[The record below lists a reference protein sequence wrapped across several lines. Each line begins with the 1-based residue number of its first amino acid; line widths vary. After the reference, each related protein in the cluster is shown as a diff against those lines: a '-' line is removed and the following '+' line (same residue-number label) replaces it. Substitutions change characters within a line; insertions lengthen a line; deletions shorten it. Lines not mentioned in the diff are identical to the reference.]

1 MAPNL
6 RIEGRIIAMGYVNMT
21 QLRVAP
27 DRIEQIQRLEIGT
40 HIKGSSS
47 QIRLIGTLFVEQTK
61 VK

>member
-1 MAPNL
+1 
-6 RIEGRIIAMGYVNMT
+6 MGYVNMT